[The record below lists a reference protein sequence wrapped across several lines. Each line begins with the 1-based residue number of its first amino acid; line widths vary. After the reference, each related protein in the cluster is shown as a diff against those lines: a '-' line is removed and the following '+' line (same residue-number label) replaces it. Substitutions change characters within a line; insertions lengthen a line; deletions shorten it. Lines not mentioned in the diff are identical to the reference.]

1 MFEPA
6 TSETGAVRRGKL
18 YCFDLFPNALGTA
31 CVLPN
36 ASKCRYQVCR
46 VRIGSCQ
53 MSVAAEEP

>member
-6 TSETGAVRRGKL
+6 TLKPVLSEAEL
-18 YCFDLFPNALGTA
+18 YCFDLFPNPLGTA

-36 ASKCRYQVCR
+36 AFKCRYQVCR